1 MSYNHLRLSINFGS
15 SIKNGTCYLY
25 MTTNC
30 CNNEIIKSLYEAIKI
45 LITRRNLDMKLTYD
59 IHLISVRKFIS
70 DEFMTYKIKSE
81 FNDIGEFYHGRFHQL
96 RLAKMKPSKL
106 YRTDTFEYDDN
117 LEIMKIEQPVT
128 FDFLEAKDLEY
139 SLLREVLMLNK
150 DNITKYNIILQLLRK
165 EKEFKRKYYH
175 YWQDSRSMRTHK
187 KIQYGRLYDIKY
199 RVKIDDIK
207 LHYMVRNSTY
217 NQIVGEYTEHHQKQ
231 IVIQKV
237 IMNDNDF
244 RIRKRALT
252 RGESVLIGDPIKVD
266 EDLVKM
272 LFIENTYM
280 NTSKILSGL
289 EKNVYGCLVNI
300 YRMCPFL
307 LSNIYYS
314 RSHRSFYIFVLDNG
328 VYYELDTHR
337 VRTISLFKLYDVHMR
352 KSDCFIKRTKTS
364 LKAYGHL
371 FKSLCRVES
380 MESMPHITHQSDFDR
395 YSVDQLKAW
404 FWIKIYSKKD
414 KRNVKSDRAFIIRDP
429 CWSYTKI
436 GRCDNLLFG
445 SGSSFFEF
453 DYSKRYNR

>member
-1 MSYNHLRLSINFGS
+1 MSYHHLRLSINFGS
-15 SIKNGTCYLY
+15 SIKNGTRYLY
-25 MTTNC
+25 ITTNC
-30 CNNEIIKSLYEAIKI
+30 CNNEIIGSLCEAIKT
-45 LITRRNLDMKLTYD
+45 LIDRKNLDMRFTYD
-59 IHLISVRKFIS
+59 IHLISVKDYLS
-70 DEFMTYKIKSE
+70 EEFSTYKVKCEFKSQ
-81 FNDIGEFYHGRFHQL
+81 GEYYNGRFHQL
-96 RLAKMKPSKL
+96 RLMNVFPTKL
-106 YRTDTFEYDDN
+106 YKTDTFEYDDA
-117 LEIMKIEQPVT
+117 LEIITIDQPKV
-128 FDFLEAKDLEY
+128 FDNTESKDLEC
-139 SLLREVLMLNK
+139 SLLKEVLMLNK
-150 DNITKYNIILQLLRK
+150 DNLAKYNILLQLLRG
-165 EKEFKRKYYH
+165 EKEFKRRYYH
-175 YWQDSRSMRTHK
+175 HWQDSRSMRTHK
-187 KIQYGRLYDIKY
+187 KIQFGRLYDIKY
-199 RVKIDDIK
+199 RFKVDDIK

-217 NQIVGEYTEHHQKQ
+217 NQVVGEYIENHQKE
-231 IVIQKV
+231 IVIQKIV
-237 IMNDNDF
+237 MNDNEF
-244 RIRKRALT
+244 RIRKRSLSK
-252 RGESVLIGDPIKVD
+252 GESVLIGNPIKVD

-314 RSHRSFYIFVLDNG
+314 RSHRSFYIFVLDND
-328 VYYELDTHR
+328 VYYELDTYR
-337 VRTISLFKLYDVHMR
+337 VRTISLFKLYEVHMR

-395 YSVDQLKAW
+395 YSIDQLKAW

-414 KRNVKSDRAFIIRDP
+414 KRNVKTDRAYIIRDP
-429 CWSYTKI
+429 CWSYTRI

-453 DYSKRYNR
+453 DYSRRYNR